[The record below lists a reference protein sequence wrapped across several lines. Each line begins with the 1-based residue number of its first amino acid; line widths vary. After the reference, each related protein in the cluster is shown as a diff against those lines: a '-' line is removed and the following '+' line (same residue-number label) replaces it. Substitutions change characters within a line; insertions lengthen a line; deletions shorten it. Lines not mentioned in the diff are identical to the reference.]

1 MVPGSCLAGLWGSC
15 LFLLL
20 PIFMLAKN
28 IPSKGFLTPPS
39 GLLELMGCFW
49 VPLGFPGREQDKN
62 SYIRSS
68 HLQDP
73 HSATATECML
83 SLLILS
89 PYL

>member
-49 VPLGFPGREQDKN
+49 VPLGFPGREQDN